1 LYLKLQKCFII
12 SLFID
17 IIFFVFEKKK
27 FTFNY
32 IKDSLVLI
40 NILQFSLII
49 PSNIFKI
56 SLTEHLRDRSFIRQ
70 SARFLLT
77 RSLGR

>member
-1 LYLKLQKCFII
+1 MLYCIPVYRYY
-12 SLFID
+12 
-17 IIFFVFEKKK
+17 FFSVFEKKK
-27 FTFNY
+27 FTLNY

-49 PSNIFKI
+49 PSDIFKI
-56 SLTEHLRDRSFIRQ
+56 SLTEHSRDRSFIRQ